1 MTKPSAE
8 VPDRRPV
15 SISNLTLIVLG
26 MLMAYSV
33 VLLWLGLSV
42 PATVGLVT
50 TLAGV
55 TVEVTRRA
63 TQHSRSRRRQDAR
76 GPRAAEDGPA
86 APGEDS
92 PST

>member
-1 MTKPSAE
+1 M
-8 VPDRRPV
+8 
-15 SISNLTLIVLG
+15 IVLG

-63 TQHSRSRRRQDAR
+63 TQHSRSRRRQTAR
-76 GPRAAEDGPA
+76 GAGATAAGQP

-92 PST
+92 PVT